1 MALGI
6 LIPQLGIKPVPLA
19 VEVQSLNHWTA
30 REVPIL
36 YYFKLVRVVL
46 LKVEFIYIKKNSAC
60 EFKTVFSQSMGCD
73 CIRIHEI
80 HGFPLIACDP
90 LCLQITDFVEQ
101 HQENLIMTGGK
112 GLKMKKKV
120 VSKG

>member
-1 MALGI
+1 MIGWHHQLNRHESEQTLGDSER
-6 LIPQLGIKPVPLA
+6 QG
-19 VEVQSLNHWTA
+19 
-30 REVPIL
+30 
-36 YYFKLVRVVL
+36 
-46 LKVEFIYIKKNSAC
+46 
-60 EFKTVFSQSMGCD
+60 D